1 MPERGQ
7 TDSPHSLG
15 VYISLLRGINVGGR
29 HKLPM
34 KELTAMYVEA
44 GCEDVR
50 TYIQSGN
57 VVFRARKALAERIP
71 MVIAKSIAEARG
83 FEVPVVARTGDE
95 LEKIAHNNPFLLAG
109 ADERRVH
116 VGFLAETPS
125 REAVASLDGDR
136 SPPDAFEVR
145 GTRDL
150 LALAE
155 RCGAHEAHEQIL
167 RSRAR
172 NDEHGPKLAD
182 RSQARPNGLRRMIPS
197 PSQNSATRSAQN

>member
-145 GTRDL
+145 GREIYL
-150 LALAE
+150 HL
-155 RCGAHEAHEQIL
+155 
-167 RSRAR
+167 
-172 NDEHGPKLAD
+172 
-182 RSQARPNGLRRMIPS
+182 PNGVGRTKLTNKYFDRALGTTSTVRNWRTVLKLVQM
-197 PSQNSATRSAQN
+197 ACGG